1 MLVSVEWTGY
11 RAGYHESNIAPQSV
25 MTDQP
30 RNAIPSI
37 KPEPQSCT
45 HWNDP
50 ARNRKPSSTG
60 VVEYF
65 NHRRTHYS
73 AGGKMGLFK
82 QLLIALKLRKPVK
95 ANYIEKNWHYSEVD
109 TIGEVLSFQCS
120 RDGKRFD
127 RIALIPPEHPQ
138 IPIRHI

>member
-1 MLVSVEWTGY
+1 
-11 RAGYHESNIAPQSV
+11 

-30 RNAIPSI
+30 RNAIQSI
-37 KPEPQSCT
+37 KPEPQSFAL
-45 HWNDP
+45 WNDP
-50 ARNRKPSSTG
+50 AWSGYTRSTG

-73 AGGKMGLFK
+73 ARGKMGLFK
-82 QLLIALKLRKPVK
+82 RLLIALKLRKPFK

-109 TIGEVLSFQCS
+109 TIGEVVSFQCA

-127 RIALIPPEHPQ
+127 RIVFIPPEHPQ